1 MITRKEYDQEKT
13 GTMILLERMSEK
25 QLMEWHERA
34 GIIEYSAN
42 MSRADA
48 EYLAALD
55 VLRDILPRR
64 KGVQE

>member
-1 MITRKEYDQEKT
+1 MITRREYDQEKT

-34 GIIEYSAN
+34 AIIEYSAN
-42 MSRADA
+42 MSRTDA

-55 VLRDILPRR
+55 VLRDILPKR
-64 KGVQE
+64 KGLQE